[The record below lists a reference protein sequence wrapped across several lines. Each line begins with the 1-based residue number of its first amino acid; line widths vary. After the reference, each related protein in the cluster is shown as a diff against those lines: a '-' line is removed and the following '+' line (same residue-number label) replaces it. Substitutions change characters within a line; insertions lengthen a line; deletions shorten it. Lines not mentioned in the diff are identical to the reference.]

1 MSTDEYLRHRG
12 LVLRIAYDITGSLS
26 EAEDIAQETWL
37 RWHRATEETKV
48 TRPRAYLARV
58 ATNLALDALRRR
70 DYPGRFLPEPVP
82 EGDATDSGLVVAEEV
97 SLALALVLQSMSPL
111 ERTAFVLHDVF
122 SFSHEE
128 VAEFLGRS
136 PSSVRQLASR
146 ARRHI
151 EAGRSRFDVDTE
163 KHHRLTEVFLT
174 ACRAGDLESLKN
186 LLTEDVTVF
195 SDGGGRATVA
205 VRPIVG
211 ADKVARFFLG
221 LTSKMTGTTTI
232 ELTSLNSTP
241 AWIARVD
248 GRVDHVGWPMVTGDG
263 ISAFYIVRNPEKL
276 TALGRP
282 QE

>member
-1 MSTDEYLRHRG
+1 
-12 LVLRIAYDITGSLS
+12 VLRIAYDITGSLS

-37 RWHRATEETKV
+37 RWHRATEETGIAQPK
-48 TRPRAYLARV
+48 AYLARI

-70 DYPGRFLPEPVP
+70 DYPGCFLPEPVP
-82 EGDATDSGLVVAEEV
+82 EGDATDSELLVAEEV

-186 LLTEDVTVF
+186 LLAEDVTVF

-205 VRPIVG
+205 LRPVVG

-221 LTSKMTGTTTI
+221 LASKMTGTTSF
-232 ELTSLNSTP
+232 EPANLNSTP

-248 GRVDHVGWPMVTGDG
+248 GRIDHVGWPMVAGDG

-276 TALGRP
+276 TSLGRP